1 MENTIIKRRSVFL
14 IVFLFLSTAIYG
26 KALSKPVLV
35 PVVDGPWWQV
45 ADNPMDH
52 KYATEKQ
59 QPVDFAVWQA
69 ADGTWQLWSCIR
81 HTKAGGE
88 GGRTRFFYGW
98 EGKNLTDSNW
108 KPEGIKMEADPSL
121 GETPGGLQAPHV
133 IKVGDTYHMFYGD
146 WVNICQ
152 ATSKDGK
159 NFQRVI
165 QPNGKTGMFSE
176 GPGSITRDPMLIQ
189 IDGLWYCYYTALPGG
204 KGYGFCRT
212 SPDLEKWSYSCVVSY
227 GGKVGSDRFQN
238 ECPHVVEVE
247 PGVFYYFRNQ
257 FYGKNARNWVYRSDN
272 PLNFGID
279 DDSKL
284 VRSWHLAAPELIRYE
299 GQYYIAALKD
309 TLDGIKIARLKW
321 IKLPELGKSVF
332 DFDSTAG
339 RNAWTLKSGNLAS
352 IFTNSKRS
360 NFKSRT
366 EYFIGTAEIGKGK
379 FDDKRAGV
387 IESPVFTLEQDS
399 YILFVSGGDDRQNVY
414 VALIE
419 AGTEKQIARLTG
431 KNDNTFEKIPV
442 DCSGAKG
449 KRVFI
454 RIVDKTTVPW
464 GHINFG
470 GMYEDPLA
478 PYND

>member
-1 MENTIIKRRSVFL
+1 
-14 IVFLFLSTAIYG
+14 
-26 KALSKPVLV
+26 
-35 PVVDGPWWQV
+35 
-45 ADNPMDH
+45 
-52 KYATEKQ
+52 
-59 QPVDFAVWQA
+59 
-69 ADGTWQLWSCIR
+69 
-81 HTKAGGE
+81 
-88 GGRTRFFYGW
+88 
-98 EGKNLTDSNW
+98 
-108 KPEGIKMEADPSL
+108 
-121 GETPGGLQAPHV
+121 V
-133 IKVGDTYHMFYGD
+133 IKTGDTYHMFYGD
-146 WVNICQ
+146 WVNICH

-176 GPGSITRDPMLIQ
+176 GPGCITRDPMLIR

-212 SPDLEKWSYSCVVSY
+212 SPDLKTWSHSCVVSY

-238 ECPHVVEVE
+238 ECPHVVEVK
-247 PGVFYYFRNQ
+247 PGMFYYFRNQ
-257 FYGKNARNWVYRSDN
+257 FYGKHARNWVYRSDN

-284 VRSWHLAAPELIRYE
+284 VRSWHLAAPEMIRYE
-299 GQYYIAALKD
+299 EQYYIAALKD
-309 TLDGIKIARLKW
+309 TLDGIKIAHLKW
-321 IKLPELGKSVF
+321 VRLPKLGPSVF
-332 DFDSTAG
+332 DFDSAAG

-352 IFTNSKRS
+352 VFTNSKRS
-360 NFKSRT
+360 NFKART
-366 EYFIGTAEIGKGK
+366 EYFIGTAEVGKGK
-379 FDDKRAGV
+379 FDDKRTGV
-387 IESPVFTLEQDS
+387 IESPVFTLDQDS
-399 YILFVSGGDDRQNVY
+399 YILLVSGGDDRQNVY

-419 AGTEKQIARLTG
+419 AGTGKQIARLTG

-478 PYND
+478 LYND